1 MGTVTAEGPN
11 PAHAGLGNILLQK
24 TFILVLK

>member
-11 PAHAGLGNILLQK
+11 PAHAGLGKYLAAENIHPCA
-24 TFILVLK
+24 